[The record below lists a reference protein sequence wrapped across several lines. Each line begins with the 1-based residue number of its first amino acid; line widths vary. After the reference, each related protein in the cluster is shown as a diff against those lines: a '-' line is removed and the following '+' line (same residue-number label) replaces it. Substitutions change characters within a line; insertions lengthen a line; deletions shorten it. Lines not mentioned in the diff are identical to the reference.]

1 MNSIVVSGLSFDDG
15 NLVALAGWAIS
26 LVLST
31 DRLRKPSSRLVGSP
45 FMAVGVGKFL
55 PTSLD
60 ERLLAERRKFVNHV
74 GAV

>member
-31 DRLRKPSSRLVGSP
+31 DRLRKPSSRLVGPP

-55 PTSLD
+55 PSLD
-60 ERLLAERRKFVNHV
+60 ERLLAERRKLLNHV